1 MTLVFSSYQNNS
13 LQQHINLN
21 DNITINWIPNHHPF
35 IVISGLSTDL
45 KFALILLLSIIIALG
60 NDRLRL
66 LSMTF
71 SSCQVQRMNFD
82 GTVGLAFSLLIVG
95 PWMTIISSMPLV
107 LAHLF
112 LFRFIKDFRYLF
124 DFI

>member
-1 MTLVFSSYQNNS
+1 MTVFSSYQNNS
-13 LQQHINLN
+13 LQQHIN

-35 IVISGLSTDL
+35 IVTSGLSADL

-60 NDRLRL
+60 NLKLRL

-71 SSCQVQRMNFD
+71 SNCRVHRINID

-112 LFRFIKDFRYLF
+112 LFRFIKDIRYLF

>member
-1 MTLVFSSYQNNS
+1 MSVFSSYQNHS
-13 LQQHINLN
+13 LQHHINGN
-21 DNITINWIPNHHPF
+21 VVTINWIPNHHPF

-71 SSCQVQRMNFD
+71 SNCQVQRMNFD